1 MKQGGMT
8 VKKDTKTKEN
18 IIHLKSRISRK
29 SDPESATETGQENY
43 LQALIDSFPFYA
55 MLIDEDHNIILVNQ
69 LVSNGFGFDPK
80 EIIGTYCPK
89 TIHGLDHPFPGCPLE
104 DALKLDKAVEKELF
118 DSNLQM
124 WSKSGV
130 YPTPFR
136 SRENKKIYFHFA
148 QDITDQKLMQET
160 NLRQSRITDTLNN
173 LLKISLQTIPLVT
186 QLEKILDYVTGITWL
201 TLDSR
206 GGIFLI
212 EGEEKV
218 LKLKVAKNLNPD
230 LLKRCAEVPF
240 GYCLCGKAALSRE
253 VEFADCVDHRHDI
266 IYDGIVP
273 HGHYCIPIKKEKR
286 LLGVL
291 VLYLHEGHKKVESEI
306 EFLQAVSDILS
317 GMIIRNETT
326 KQLEATVGKLRTVL
340 GGIIQTIDNL
350 MEIRDPYTSGH
361 QRRVADLART
371 IAMEMRLPETQV
383 DSIRIAGVLHD
394 IGKMTV
400 PAEILS
406 KPGRLNEFEF
416 NIIKQ
421 HPEVGNHILKDI
433 DFPWPIAKI
442 VLQHHEKMNGSGY
455 PSGTKGEEILIEARI
470 LAVADVVEAM
480 SSHRPYRPALGIEKA
495 LEEITKNKGILFDTD
510 VVDACVA
517 LFQEHRYSFKE

>member
-1 MKQGGMT
+1 M
-8 VKKDTKTKEN
+8 
-18 IIHLKSRISRK
+18 
-29 SDPESATETGQENY
+29 ET
-43 LQALIDSFPFYA
+43 
-55 MLIDEDHNIILVNQ
+55 
-69 LVSNGFGFDPK
+69 
-80 EIIGTYCPK
+80 
-89 TIHGLDHPFPGCPLE
+89 
-104 DALKLDKAVEKELF
+104 
-118 DSNLQM
+118 
-124 WSKSGV
+124 
-130 YPTPFR
+130 
-136 SRENKKIYFHFA
+136 
-148 QDITDQKLMQET
+148 
-160 NLRQSRITDTLNN
+160 
-173 LLKISLQTIPLVT
+173 
-186 QLEKILDYVTGITWL
+186 
-201 TLDSR
+201 
-206 GGIFLI
+206 
-212 EGEEKV
+212 
-218 LKLKVAKNLNPD
+218 
-230 LLKRCAEVPF
+230 
-240 GYCLCGKAALSRE
+240 
-253 VEFADCVDHRHDI
+253 
-266 IYDGIVP
+266 
-273 HGHYCIPIKKEKR
+273 
-286 LLGVL
+286 
-291 VLYLHEGHKKVESEI
+291 
-306 EFLQAVSDILS
+306 
-317 GMIIRNETT
+317 
-326 KQLEATVGKLRTVL
+326 
-340 GGIIQTIDNL
+340 
-350 MEIRDPYTSGH
+350 RDPYTSGH

-371 IAMEMRLPETQV
+371 IALEMRLSETQV

>member
-1 MKQGGMT
+1 
-8 VKKDTKTKEN
+8 
-18 IIHLKSRISRK
+18 
-29 SDPESATETGQENY
+29 
-43 LQALIDSFPFYA
+43 
-55 MLIDEDHNIILVNQ
+55 
-69 LVSNGFGFDPK
+69 
-80 EIIGTYCPK
+80 
-89 TIHGLDHPFPGCPLE
+89 
-104 DALKLDKAVEKELF
+104 
-118 DSNLQM
+118 
-124 WSKSGV
+124 
-130 YPTPFR
+130 
-136 SRENKKIYFHFA
+136 
-148 QDITDQKLMQET
+148 MQET

-186 QLEKILDYVTGITWL
+186 QLEKILDYVTGIAWL
-201 TLDSR
+201 TLEEK

-212 EGEEKV
+212 EGEEKA
-218 LKLKVAKNLNPD
+218 LKLKVAKKLNPEV
-230 LLKRCAEVPF
+230 LKRCAEVPF
-240 GYCLCGKAALSRE
+240 GYCLCGRAALSQE
-253 VEFADCVDHRHDI
+253 VVFADRVDHRHDI
-266 IYDGIVP
+266 IYDEMLP

-286 LLGVL
+286 LFGVL

-306 EFLQAVSDILS
+306 EFLQAASDILS

-326 KQLEATVGKLRTVL
+326 KQLEASVGKLRTVL

-383 DSIRIAGVLHD
+383 DSIRIAGILHD